1 MKDCTACKLA
11 ASSAPEK
18 AEEEEGPSSL
28 SLSSL
33 PILPEGLPVKTASSL
48 KEVAENALCE
58 LTTGSVGA
66 DEDVEH
72 VEEHSSR
79 ASAAGT
85 RSLSPPSLP
94 MSVDEGLPAKTASSL
109 KDFTVENA
117 RRELT
122 DGSDGRVAA
131 HEDVAGGRSRSGS
144 SSSSCGLEDE
154 VSALG
159 RAECQELQDSI
170 KQMKLEAEALRL
182 QMARVEDERDA
193 ALAHAAAAEEE
204 ACRRSAK
211 QQRVIEEVQKCEAFL
226 QGEAEQQ
233 REELRDTQAHVRR
246 LQKELAAA
254 LSEASAAKELREALE
269 TAEAE
274 MAAQNC
280 VAPGSE
286 PVHAPLGTKDCKQF
300 HCSRSLLHWRDA
312 FRLHLRSQLR
322 DDLRRADVRRH
333 GSRAE
338 LALGRGLRQLRLA
351 PSPSP
356 SAPCAHE
363 PRAERRS
370 ERAEVGSVSPAIERR
385 PVRSQSV
392 PVLRGGGR
400 VRAAAQSVP
409 VPPTAPG
416 GCGVPSLASSL
427 AVAGQPRAVRSEEK
441 QVAAPWDAGR
451 VQSPEWVQTEA
462 LIFEVCKHRLAFSVL
477 LAFLP
482 AAMGS
487 DSASTQAPSTT
498 VLKVSVTCRRVEQR
512 QNIIEINTTS
522 HMGWASSA
530 QAQEAS
536 RSALEAA
543 RRELMRLRG
552 INHASEVKSTSVAA
566 ANEAARLQVLLKSV
580 ETEES
585 SGDPS
590 SDDSFELV
598 ESNSLSAG
606 SLSSWKDL
614 GEPTGAP
621 TTGTGAIEETSRR
634 RGKKSGR
641 TRQRAAKWRKEVR
654 IRTPSPDFY
663 HVSFKTQ
670 VEATRQ

>member
-18 AEEEEGPSSL
+18 AEEEEGQSIGVPAEGPSSL

-233 REELRDTQAHVRR
+233 REELRDTQAHVRC

-385 PVRSQSV
+385 LVGDEKWGQ
-392 PVLRGGGR
+392 G
-400 VRAAAQSVP
+400 
-409 VPPTAPG
+409 PG
-416 GCGVPSLASSL
+416 Q
-427 AVAGQPRAVRSEEK
+427 AVGNL
-441 QVAAPWDAGR
+441 
-451 VQSPEWVQTEA
+451 EWHW
-462 LIFEVCKHRLAFSVL
+462 KDWK
-477 LAFLP
+477 
-482 AAMGS
+482 G
-487 DSASTQAPSTT
+487 
-498 VLKVSVTCRRVEQR
+498 
-512 QNIIEINTTS
+512 
-522 HMGWASSA
+522 
-530 QAQEAS
+530 
-536 RSALEAA
+536 
-543 RRELMRLRG
+543 
-552 INHASEVKSTSVAA
+552 KST
-566 ANEAARLQVLLKSV
+566 LK
-580 ETEES
+580 
-585 SGDPS
+585 
-590 SDDSFELV
+590 
-598 ESNSLSAG
+598 
-606 SLSSWKDL
+606 
-614 GEPTGAP
+614 
-621 TTGTGAIEETSRR
+621 
-634 RGKKSGR
+634 
-641 TRQRAAKWRKEVR
+641 
-654 IRTPSPDFY
+654 
-663 HVSFKTQ
+663 
-670 VEATRQ
+670 